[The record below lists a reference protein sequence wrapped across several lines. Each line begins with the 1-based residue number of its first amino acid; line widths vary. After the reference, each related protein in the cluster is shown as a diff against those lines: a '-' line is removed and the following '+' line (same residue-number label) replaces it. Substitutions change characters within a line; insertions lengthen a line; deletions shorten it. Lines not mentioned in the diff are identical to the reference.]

1 MRWKCPNQGSWRG
14 RCGRR
19 TGLYSREVM
28 QGLLVVMQVMLVVL
42 QVLMLLGFRLRD
54 LPSVCVSGGGFAWM
68 ATYRSRFVY
77 LVLLV

>member
-54 LPSVCVSGGGFAWM
+54 LPSVCVGGGDVRA
-68 ATYRSRFVY
+68 
-77 LVLLV
+77 